1 MEVFRNRNRRI
12 KYANK
17 HVLMCAHV
25 HMYVSVLTYGPYRV
39 RVFKLSLSTGSPHT
53 ITTATSTFAMRAIW
67 LP

>member
-1 MEVFRNRNRRI
+1 
-12 KYANK
+12 
-17 HVLMCAHV
+17 
-25 HMYVSVLTYGPYRV
+25 MYVSVLTYGPYRV